1 MTWQLPSSTSH
12 ESLKA
17 RLWRSFD
24 QYCTTVDAFLICYEV
39 MHSNTVLVGNVDCH
53 NVSTHKNVSH
63 YLVLHFHLSLNHKG
77 RQGTTD
83 DFKNSFL
90 YFFPVL
96 HCPLGLC
103 KLQACPFPDAVF
115 LPLPLSALSSSPFHC
130 GFSQTWWTGDRTIP
144 LQFAS
149 LYDRQEVFVPSNRPL
164 DLGTDFLVGNVVFLW
179 DAQYLAVAPHFH
191 RLYSS
196 LEVYCEGQW
205 ITSIQEVECDK
216 EAHQSH
222 FGTERN
228 TPVIPN
234 WFQLCQCCCCLCYP
248 GEYLRLGSL
257 ISFTG
262 GL

>member
-1 MTWQLPSSTSH
+1 MAEAIIHGFAFPSFKSELLHTESLEYTWWYMNWHFIHQRQNTFIHFLLNKANWYKTKALHSMMTWQLPSSTSH

-130 GFSQTWWTGDRTIP
+130 A
-144 LQFAS
+144 LQ
-149 LYDRQEVFVPSNRPL
+149 D
-164 DLGTDFLVGNVVFLW
+164 
-179 DAQYLAVAPHFH
+179 
-191 RLYSS
+191 
-196 LEVYCEGQW
+196 
-205 ITSIQEVECDK
+205 
-216 EAHQSH
+216 
-222 FGTERN
+222 
-228 TPVIPN
+228 
-234 WFQLCQCCCCLCYP
+234 
-248 GEYLRLGSL
+248 GS
-257 ISFTG
+257 G
-262 GL
+262 